1 MVWLILGVVL
11 WSVVHLYPS
20 IAVSHRNQLSEK
32 FGNAYQ
38 GIFALTIVASIVLM
52 VLGWKNTIP
61 TAVYNPPAWGRHA
74 TMLLILI
81 ALVLFG
87 AANTKTKIREWIRH
101 PMLMGMVVWSI
112 GHLLANGDIRSV
124 ILFGGLGVWAII
136 SQFTINKRE
145 GARVIPTDSKGLK
158 SLVILLVVSVVLYV
172 ILMFLHPYF
181 AGVPVMTRS

>member
-20 IAVSHRNQLSEK
+20 VAVSHRNQLSEK
-32 FGNAYQ
+32 FGNSYQ
-38 GIFALTIVASIVLM
+38 ATFALLIVSSIVLM
-52 VLGWKNTIP
+52 VIGWKNTIP
-61 TAVYNPPAWGRHA
+61 TAVYNPPSWGRHA

-81 ALVLFG
+81 AIILFG
-87 AANTKTKIREWIRH
+87 AANTKTKIREWVRH
-101 PMLMGMVVWSI
+101 PMLTGIIVWSI

-136 SQFTINKRE
+136 SQITINKRE
-145 GARVIPTDSKGLK
+145 GARVIPTDSKGVK
-158 SLVILLVVSVVLYV
+158 SLVILFVVSVVLYA

-181 AGVPVMTRS
+181 TGISIMTRS